1 MVEAAGFQLE
11 EVSVRFGA
19 VSALASVS
27 LEIAPGS
34 AIGFV
39 GPSGSG
45 KTTLLRTL
53 NGSQPASHGVVRVG
67 GRALRDF
74 GRRRLR
80 ETRSRIGFIH
90 QGLDLVP
97 NLRVSQNVIAG
108 RLGQMGFGRSAASLL
123 FPSREILRE
132 VYAIL
137 ERVGIP
143 EKLFE
148 RTDRLSGGQQ
158 QRVALARAL
167 FQKPMALIAD
177 EPVSSVDPARARN
190 MIELLTRI
198 SREEGLTLCVSLHN
212 LELARTYLP
221 RLVGLREGR
230 IAFDRES
237 AAIDDAAFESLYSL
251 GDGPGGEAADDLS
264 PGAPGLGQAIDRS
277 KPISTPKPRGPGQV
291 RLDDG

>member
-11 EVSVRFGA
+11 DVWVRFGA
-19 VSALASVS
+19 VSALERVS

-39 GPSGSG
+39 GPSGAG
-45 KTTLLRTL
+45 KTTLLEAL
-53 NGSQPASHGVVRVG
+53 NGSRPATTGTVRVG

-74 GRRRLR
+74 GRRELR
-80 ETRSRIGFIH
+80 ETRSHIGFIH

-108 RLGQMGFGRSAASLL
+108 RLGQMGFARSLGSLL
-123 FPSREILRE
+123 FPSREVLRE

-148 RTDRLSGGQQ
+148 QTDRLSGGQQ

-167 FQKPMALIAD
+167 FQKPTALLAD
-177 EPVSSVDPARARN
+177 EPVSSVDPARARD
-190 MIELLTRI
+190 MIDLLTRV
-198 SREEGLTLCVSLHN
+198 SREEGLTLCMSLHN

-221 RLVGLREGR
+221 RLVGLRAGR
-230 IAFDRES
+230 IVFDRES
-237 AAIDDAAFESLYSL
+237 TAIDDGAFESLYAL
-251 GDGPGGEAADDLS
+251 RAPTDDV
-264 PGAPGLGQAIDRS
+264 PHPIDRDE
-277 KPISTPKPRGPGQV
+277 PIASSQPRGPGEV
-291 RLDDG
+291 RLDGG